1 MYFLIEDND
10 LWGKYNATWYKDSVD
25 IKKFDSDPVY
35 NKEYLKTKIKSGGGE
50 ITDLSDKKILKVD
63 SNDTCLAVISL
74 NSALMKR
81 WKLLSV
87 SAFKR
92 V

>member
-1 MYFLIEDND
+1 MLLGIKTALI
-10 LWGKYNATWYKDSVD
+10 K
-25 IKKFDSDPVY
+25 KKFDSDPVY

-87 SAFKR
+87 SVFKR